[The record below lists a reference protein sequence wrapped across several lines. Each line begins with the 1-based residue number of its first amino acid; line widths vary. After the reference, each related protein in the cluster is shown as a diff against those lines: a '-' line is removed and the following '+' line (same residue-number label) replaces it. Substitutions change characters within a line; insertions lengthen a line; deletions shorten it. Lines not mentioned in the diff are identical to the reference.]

1 MVPYELKELPA
12 LNQSD
17 FQIQT
22 DAIEPGDF
30 CIDGGSSGGSAMA
43 VSSGVCF
50 AALGS
55 DTGGSLRIPG
65 AWSGLPTLKPS
76 YGLLSRHG
84 LIPLVNSLD
93 VPGIFARSFDDL
105 AVYLNILK
113 GEVDNHD
120 STSVDINF
128 DNSTYIENEELMK
141 DIVIGIPQEYYCEDM
156 SNEVI
161 ETWSQVADL
170 LEKERIRVVP
180 VSLPHTK
187 YSISCYQ
194 VSSIYIMF
202 LILNFMYLAHMS
214 GEGF

>member
-1 MVPYELKELPA
+1 MISQNSKNSCLNQSLWRSGVVPYELKELPA

-30 CIDGGSSGGSAMA
+30 CIAGGSSGGSAMA

-93 VPGIFARSFDDL
+93 CPGIFARSESTQLHTWTKKFL
-105 AVYLNILK
+105 RGHTLIMY
-113 GEVDNHD
+113 EVRGMEG
-120 STSVDINF
+120 SK
-128 DNSTYIENEELMK
+128 NS
-141 DIVIGIPQEYYCEDM
+141 DF
-156 SNEVI
+156 
-161 ETWSQVADL
+161 
-170 LEKERIRVVP
+170 
-180 VSLPHTK
+180 
-187 YSISCYQ
+187 
-194 VSSIYIMF
+194 IYTG
-202 LILNFMYLAHMS
+202 H
-214 GEGF
+214 